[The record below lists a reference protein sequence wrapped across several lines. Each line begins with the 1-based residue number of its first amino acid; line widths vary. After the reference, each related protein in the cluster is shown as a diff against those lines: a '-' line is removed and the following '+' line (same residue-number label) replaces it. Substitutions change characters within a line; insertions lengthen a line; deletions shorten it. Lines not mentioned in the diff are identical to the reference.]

1 MIGDL
6 GLQPTHA
13 PMPLTAALPL
23 RRRHAGAPPAMKG
36 SAGA

>member
-1 MIGDL
+1 MIGDF

-13 PMPLTAALPL
+13 PMPLTAALPP
-23 RRRHAGAPPAMKG
+23 RRRDPGAPTAMKG

>member
-13 PMPLTAALPL
+13 PMPLTAALPPC
-23 RRRHAGAPPAMKG
+23 RRDPGVPPAMKG